1 MSVIL
6 FFRYPLLSAPSTD
19 ISSMSRTYKEMLST
33 AEFLEHVG
41 QGRHLPPIPTFDGF
55 LAEEEMAEE
64 GR

>member
-1 MSVIL
+1 
-6 FFRYPLLSAPSTD
+6 
-19 ISSMSRTYKEMLST
+19 MSRTYKEMLST

-64 GR
+64 DDEGILGRSGRADEGDS